1 MSSDRSVL
9 VCGIGETASAVAR
22 RLHAEGYVVA
32 LYRATA
38 PLMLRRRM
46 SFADAWHDG
55 YAHLDG
61 VEAQRADVNAEF
73 QLALQTRQFIPLL
86 RGRYS
91 DALERWPWDVVVAA
105 HEDREPATL
114 IAPDDAQLTIG
125 LGAGFHPS
133 RDCRLVV
140 ETEGPDPGAIR
151 REGDAAAQKRLRRAT
166 PEHHNVPA
174 PTAGLFR
181 ADVSI
186 GAAVRPGATL
196 GFVGDAPVLA
206 PIAGRVLGILRKEQA
221 VIEGAPVAELASS
234 LATPVAGISFANR
247 LVSRGVSFAIE
258 MELEGFEPF
267 SFEDWF

>member
-1 MSSDRSVL
+1 MSGDRSIL

-22 RLHAEGYVVA
+22 CLHAEGYVVA

-46 SFADAWHDG
+46 NLSDAWHDG
-55 YAHLDG
+55 SASLDG
-61 VEAQRADVNAEF
+61 VEARRADVNAEF
-73 QLALQTRQFIPLL
+73 QLALRTRKFIPLL

-91 DALERWPWDVVVAA
+91 DALARWPWDAIVAA
-105 HEDREPATL
+105 REDREPATL
-114 IAPDDAQLTIG
+114 SPDDAELTIG
-125 LGAGFHPS
+125 LGAGFRAD
-133 RDCRLVV
+133 RDCHLVV

-151 REGDAAAQKRLRRAT
+151 RKGEATEKLTRRAT
-166 PEHHNVPA
+166 DAPHLVPA
-174 PTAGLFR
+174 PASGLFR
-181 ADVSI
+181 ADLSI
-186 GAAVRPGATL
+186 GAAVQPGATL
-196 GFVGDAPVLA
+196 GFMGDTPVLS

-221 VIEGAPVAELASS
+221 VVEGAPVAELAPSH
-234 LATPVAGISFANR
+234 ATPVAGISFANR